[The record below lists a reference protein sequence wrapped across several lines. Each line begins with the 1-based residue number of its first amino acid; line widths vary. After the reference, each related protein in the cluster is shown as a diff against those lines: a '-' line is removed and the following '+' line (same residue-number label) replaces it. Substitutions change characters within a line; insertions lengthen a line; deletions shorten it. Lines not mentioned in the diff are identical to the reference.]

1 MRFTRPAR
9 IATSAATA
17 LAMAA
22 TLGLAAAG
30 GASSMPSPHAW
41 FSLDGQIDAG
51 VMDTVEMGGVLYAGG
66 WFTEAGGQPADDGLA
81 TFDGTTW
88 TPMDSGPGFEVET
101 LATDGTNLYAGG
113 AFYDFGGGDS
123 SPGGVAVWDGTDW
136 TDLTGDLPA
145 GSDITSIVLHG
156 SDIYAF
162 GFTYIDG
169 DQQNPRSCLT
179 MQFTGTLLD
188 PAWTSIGNIQSGDCM
203 INDAVLQGIGTQ
215 IYVVGDFTDVITG
228 PATGFTANGVAAY
241 DIDQQTWS
249 GYGDGLDFGAGMGS
263 PYSVIEGPGV
273 GDLIVAGAF
282 TDGTDDS
289 PMATWN
295 PDDEWA
301 LVPGFTGDDG
311 VEGVKLLRDGPELY
325 LAGYFGEWD
334 GTTVNGIARWDFTDF
349 YPVGTGLTY
358 SDGTYGAVYSLALYD
373 GLLFAFGE
381 FDKAGSVAAAGS
393 AYYGPAVE
401 PGAPRSVKATATTG
415 AATVTWA
422 APLSNGGVP
431 ITQYVVTAA
440 PGGRT
445 CTATAPT
452 RTCTVTGLTAGS
464 TYRFTV
470 TAKNSIGTGP
480 ASAASAAVTI
490 PKASSAVYRT
500 ISTRVLFYPGDSRVG
515 PKGAA
520 ALAALKARIP
530 AGAKVTW
537 VKVTGYVQGTT
548 SRFSSNDSM
557 LAMARATSAATWLKK
572 HAVGGGY
579 TVGSGGVSG
588 TTGLDRAAV
597 VAIRY
602 VVPAA

>member
-1 MRFTRPAR
+1 MR
-9 IATSAATA
+9 
-17 LAMAA
+17 
-22 TLGLAAAG
+22 AAAHG
-30 GASSMPSPHAW
+30 PRVAIAIAVLSAVALSACGASSTAGSERRRDREEAEWEREGRESPERRAEEAANGEFDAKIAPPAPTQRFTGRAAAAASFSGDLRDVANITPVKKLRAEAMIPSM
-41 FSLDGQIDAG
+41 I
-51 VMDTVEMGGVLYAGG
+51 
-66 WFTEAGGQPADDGLA
+66 
-81 TFDGTTW
+81 
-88 TPMDSGPGFEVET
+88 PG
-101 LATDGTNLYAGG
+101 GG
-113 AFYDFGGGDS
+113 AKAD
-123 SPGGVAVWDGTDW
+123 PLVRNAPVAPAPLAVAPAP
-136 TDLTGDLPA
+136 LT
-145 GSDITSIVLHG
+145 T
-156 SDIYAF
+156 
-162 GFTYIDG
+162 
-169 DQQNPRSCLT
+169 
-179 MQFTGTLLD
+179 
-188 PAWTSIGNIQSGDCM
+188 
-203 INDAVLQGIGTQ
+203 
-215 IYVVGDFTDVITG
+215 
-228 PATGFTANGVAAY
+228 
-241 DIDQQTWS
+241 
-249 GYGDGLDFGAGMGS
+249 GDGLDFGAGMGS

>member
-1 MRFTRPAR
+1 MRFSRPAR
-9 IATSAATA
+9 LTTAAAAAFAMTA
-17 LAMAA
+17 A
-22 TLGLAAAG
+22 LGLAAAG
-30 GASSMPSPHAW
+30 GAASMPSPHAW

-51 VMDTVEMGGVLYAGG
+51 VVDTVDMGGVLYAGG

-88 TPMDSGPGFEVET
+88 TPMDSGPGFEVEA
-101 LATDGTNLYAGG
+101 LAADDTNLYAGG
-113 AFYDFGGGDS
+113 AFYDFDGLS

-136 TDLTGDLPA
+136 TDLTGDLPV
-145 GSDITSIVLHG
+145 GSDIASIVLVG
-156 SDIYAF
+156 GDIYAF

-169 DQQNPRSCLT
+169 DQQNSRACLAV
-179 MQFTGTLLD
+179 QFTGTYET
-188 PAWTSIGNIQSGDCM
+188 PTWTSIGNIQSSDCM
-203 INDAVLQGIGTQ
+203 VNDAVASRSGDQ

-228 PATGFTANGVAAY
+228 PATGIGVYGVAAY
-241 DIDQQTWS
+241 SIDGGTWS
-249 GYGDGLDFGAGMGS
+249 GYSDGLDFGAGQGS
-263 PYSVIEGPGV
+263 PYSVIEGAND
-273 GDLIVAGAF
+273 GDLIVAGTF

-311 VEGVKLLRDGPELY
+311 VEGVKLLRDGPEVY
-325 LAGYFGEWD
+325 LAGYFGEYD
-334 GTTVNGIARWDFTDF
+334 GTVVNGIARWDFTSF
-349 YPVGTGLTY
+349 YPVGDGLTY
-358 SDGTYGAVYSLALYD
+358 SDGTYGAVYGLAKYD

-381 FDKAGSVAAAGS
+381 YDVAGSVAAAGS
-393 AYYGPAVE
+393 AYYGPATA

-422 APLSNGGVP
+422 APLSTGGVP
-431 ITQYVVTAA
+431 ITQYTVTAA

-470 TAKNSIGTGP
+470 KAKNSVGTGP
-480 ASAASAAVTI
+480 ASAASAAVTV
-490 PKASSAVYRT
+490 PRASTAVYRT

-537 VKVTGYVQGTT
+537 VKVTGYVQGTA
-548 SRFSSNDSM
+548 SRFSTNDSA
-557 LAMARATSAATWLKK
+557 LALSRATSAATWLKK

-588 TTGLDRAAV
+588 TSGLDRAAV